1 MWWALAAAV
10 AVIVAVS
17 GSQWLPLFRT
27 LDGMTTRERLHRL
40 VDDLSD
46 DKAAVALTLL
56 ESQLIDEP
64 EPARLPEFFGML
76 HSGKG
81 DLAARSEEIL
91 RAEFG
96 RR

>member
-1 MWWALAAAV
+1 MAGGGRWLLL
-10 AVIVAVS
+10 S
-17 GSQWLPLFRT
+17 GCPRLRLFRT
-27 LDGMTTRERLHRL
+27 LDGMTSRERLHRL

-46 DKAAVALTLL
+46 DKATVALTLL
-56 ESQLIDEP
+56 ESQLADEP
-64 EPARLPEFFGML
+64 EPATQPEFFGML